1 MYMQERLTDCVL
13 QIEFPAD
20 VSESCCEL
28 HPRKGLLCFL
38 HPMMSNWT
46 KLLIRFF
53 RSKDEKTRELRLMAP
68 ESLENLMAE
77 NRGAT
82 VERVEFNIYTR
93 KTQETVS

>member
-1 MYMQERLTDCVL
+1 
-13 QIEFPAD
+13 
-20 VSESCCEL
+20 
-28 HPRKGLLCFL
+28 
-38 HPMMSNWT
+38 MMSNWT

-82 VERVEFNIYTR
+82 VERVEFNIASVIISR
-93 KTQETVS
+93 LIQLLVNLV